1 MSRICII
8 TGKKANVQ
16 RSGRHKSGKSRA
28 GSKAFAYR
36 GPHGLRGVK
45 SKKVQGINLVTI
57 RTPMGKMKVSM
68 KAYKTYFKHE
78 WTAEDQAALEAAKA

>member
-1 MSRICII
+1 MSKVCII

-28 GSKAFAYR
+28 GSKAFAYK

-45 SKKVQGINLVTI
+45 SKKVQGVNFVTMN
-57 RTPMGKMKVSM
+57 TPVGRMRVSM
-68 KAYKTYFKHE
+68 KIYKSFFKKA
-78 WTAEDQAALEAAKA
+78 WTPEDEAALQLAR